1 MVVMPANRFER
12 KSTDHSPIRLNFDF
26 CKKNEIYRH
35 SWKEHLQI
43 SKTAKFGF
51 DIFQNNENIALR
63 SLQIYYTFILR
74 EEKRYHFRL
83 ILANVVTLF
92 LA

>member
-51 DIFQNNENIALR
+51 DIFQNNENIAFAKFANL
-63 SLQIYYTFILR
+63 LYIYITRGKALP
-74 EEKRYHFRL
+74 L
-83 ILANVVTLF
+83 PANF
-92 LA
+92 S